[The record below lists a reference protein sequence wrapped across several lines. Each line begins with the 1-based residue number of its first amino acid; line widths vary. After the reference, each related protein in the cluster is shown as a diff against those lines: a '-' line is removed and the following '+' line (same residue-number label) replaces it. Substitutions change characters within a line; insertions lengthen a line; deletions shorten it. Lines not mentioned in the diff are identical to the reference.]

1 MKNED
6 VCSKT
11 NILKE
16 LSKIQASQIMI
27 PLSEVTLI
35 NKNMDL
41 EKILSLVEKDGHSRY
56 PVYDEKVDNI
66 IGILYVKDLLIYLRK
81 RKKFNIHDILRKPIF
96 VPENK
101 IISEL
106 LKDFKERRLHIA
118 IVVNEYGSMVGIVCL
133 EDIIEELIGDVEDEY
148 DKEEKVLYKKISDDK
163 YIVSP
168 KMKIEEFNKI
178 FKTKLGPES
187 LETLGGYIL
196 NFFGYVPK
204 EGESFKSG
212 NYKFTV
218 NTVLGSRIKEI
229 LLEKI
234 E

>member
-6 VCSKT
+6 ICSKT

-35 NKNMDL
+35 NKNMDFG
-41 EKILSLVEKDGHSRY
+41 EILSLVEKDGHSRF

-66 IGILYVKDLLIYLRK
+66 IGILYVKDLLKYLRK
-81 RKKFNIHDILRKPIF
+81 RKKFNIHHILRKPIF

-106 LKDFKERRLHIA
+106 LKDFKEKRVHIA

-133 EDIIEELIGDVEDEY
+133 EDIIEELIGDVEDEF
-148 DKEEKVLYKKISDDK
+148 DKEEVLYQKISDDK
-163 YIVSP
+163 YIISP

-187 LETLGGYIL
+187 LETLSGYIL

-204 EGESFKSG
+204 EGESFKFG
-212 NYKFTV
+212 NYKLTI
-218 NTVLGSRIKEI
+218 NTVSGSRIKEI